1 VSEHLVFMFSGQ
13 GSQYYGMGR
22 ELYRANPVFAR
33 SMKSLDAVFAD
44 AGLPGVLREIYRED
58 RGAAHPFD
66 RLRYTHP
73 SILMVELSLVE
84 MLRAEGVRPDRLLG
98 ASLGEF
104 AAAVAAG
111 VLDVEDLAHSIA
123 EQVRLVDRHCPPGG
137 MIAVLDDVRRYRM
150 DGGEGPLD
158 ERRCGGLELAAVN
171 FGQHFVLTGEPGR
184 VAQQEN
190 RLKAD
195 GVLCQPLP
203 VTYAFHS
210 RLMDVAAEPYRKA
223 LSGLR
228 VRRPSVPFVSC
239 AAGTAMDD
247 VGVDHFWRMVR
258 EPINFQKAI
267 RFLENQE
274 RPFLYVDLGPS
285 ATMAN
290 FATRNLLPDSR
301 SRSIALIDP
310 FAREGQSLESLREV
324 ARHSRRPAPGKP
336 AHRGEHMKAIIFPGQ
351 GSQSRGMGGDL
362 FGRFPELVS
371 GADHV
376 LGYSIADLCRED
388 PDRRLDSTEF
398 TQPALYT
405 VSALTH
411 LEKTGNGWHGASF
424 FAGHS
429 LGEYTALFAAGAF
442 DFLTG
447 LRLVK
452 ERGRLMGKVRNG
464 GMAAVIGIG
473 EDSVAAAMEDAGL
486 TRIDIANY
494 NASDQLIISGPRDVV
509 HSAGDVFTAAGA
521 KSFIPLRV
529 SGAFHSRYMESVRQE
544 FEEFLRGVTFNSL
557 SVPVIANVT
566 GREYEQNSLRH
577 NLCEQLV
584 RPVRWEQ
591 GVRHLMARGVTEFE
605 EAGPGTV
612 LTRLVSRI
620 RELPAQEP
628 DFRPVRSG
636 PAAESVRPAVRE
648 AAGVGCGAAAGTPS
662 PQSLGNAG
670 FRAAHGSRYAYV
682 CGSMYRG
689 IASEDLV
696 IRAASAGL
704 LAFFGSGGLEQE
716 RIASAI
722 DRITAELRPG
732 APFGVNLVHN
742 PTFPATEEDTV
753 RLLLSRKVRAV
764 EASAFTKVTRALVHY
779 RLSGLTKG
787 PDGEVRIANR
797 ILAKVSRPEVAESF
811 LSPPPERLVGLLEQE
826 GLVTAEQAALAT
838 RVPMTDDLCV
848 EADSGGHTD
857 RGNLMVLFP
866 TMLRLRD
873 RVAGELG
880 YPAPVRVG
888 AAGGIGTPEAA
899 AAAFLLGA
907 DFVLTGS
914 INQCTVEADMS
925 DLAKDM
931 LQQINVQDTDYAPA
945 GDMFEVGAQVQ
956 VLKRGVFF
964 PARARKLHE
973 LYRRHESL
981 EEIDPETRA
990 LIEQR
995 YFRRSLDEVWQ
1006 ETKDYFARR
1015 EPQELEKAERNPKH
1029 RMALVFRWYF
1039 GHSQRAAMAGSA
1051 DSRVDFQVHCG
1062 PALGAF
1068 NQWVRGTKL
1077 ENWRER
1083 HVDEIGISLMESAAR
1098 QLNTTPTREESR

>member
-1 VSEHLVFMFSGQ
+1 MSESLVFMFSGQ

-22 ELYRANPVFAR
+22 ELWRSNPVFAR
-33 SMKSLDAVFAD
+33 SMRSLDTVFAD

-58 RGAAHPFD
+58 RGAADPFE

-73 SILMVELSLVE
+73 AILMVELSLVE
-84 MLRAEGVRPDRLLG
+84 MLRAEGLQPDRVLG

-104 AAAVAAG
+104 AAAVAAD
-111 VLDVEDLAHSIA
+111 VLDVEDLARSIA
-123 EQVRLVDRHCPPGG
+123 AQVQLVDQHCPPGG
-137 MIAVLDDVRRYRM
+137 MIAVLDDIRRYRT
-150 DGGEGPLD
+150 DDGEGPFD
-158 ERRCGGLELAAVN
+158 ERLCGGLELAAVN
-171 FGQHFVLTGEPGR
+171 FGHHFVLTGEPGR
-184 VAQQEN
+184 VARQEA

-195 GVLCQPLP
+195 GVLCQGLP

-210 RLMDVAAEPYRKA
+210 RLMDVAAEPYRQA
-223 LSGLR
+223 LSGLT
-228 VRRPSVPFVSC
+228 VRRPGVPFVSC
-239 AAGTAMDD
+239 AAGAAMDD

-267 RFLENQE
+267 RSLEDQGNSS
-274 RPFLYVDLGPS
+274 LYVDLGPS

-290 FATRNLLPDSR
+290 FATRNFAENSR
-301 SRSIALIDP
+301 SRALALVDP
-310 FAREGQSLESLREV
+310 FAREGHGLERLQKIS
-324 ARHSRRPAPGKP
+324 RHSRRPLSGKT
-336 AHRGEHMKAIIFPGQ
+336 ANRGERMKAIIFPGQ

-362 FGRFPELVS
+362 FARFPELIS
-371 GADHV
+371 GADDV
-376 LGYSIADLCRED
+376 LGYSIADLCKED
-388 PDRRLDSTEF
+388 ASRRLDSTEF
-398 TQPALYT
+398 TQPALYA
-405 VSALTH
+405 VSALAH
-411 LEKTGNGWHGASF
+411 LDKAGNGWHGASF

-452 ERGRLMGKVRNG
+452 ERGRLMGTVENG

-473 EDSVAAAMEDAGL
+473 QERIAAVLADAGL
-486 TRIDIANY
+486 TEIDIANY
-494 NASDQLIISGPRDVV
+494 NSSDQVIISGPKDIV
-509 HSAGDVFTAAGA
+509 HGARDVFTAAGA
-521 KSFIPLRV
+521 KGFVPLRV
-529 SGAFHSRYMESVRQE
+529 SGAFHSRYMASVQKK
-544 FEEFLRGVTFNSL
+544 FEGFLQDVTFGPL
-557 SVPVIANVT
+557 AVPVIANVT
-566 GREYEQNSLRH
+566 GREYEQDSIRRL
-577 NLCEQLV
+577 LSEQLV

-591 GVRHLMARGVTEFE
+591 SVRHLMAQGVTEFE
-605 EAGPGTV
+605 EIGPGTV
-612 LTRLVSRI
+612 LTRLVGRI
-620 RELPAQEP
+620 RETPTPAPTLPSPRSASAAAPAQ
-628 DFRPVRSG
+628 RQ
-636 PAAESVRPAVRE
+636 VRE
-648 AAGVGCGAAAGTPS
+648 TGEAGSATADEAS
-662 PQSLGNAG
+662 RPQSLGSAA
-670 FRAAHGSRYAYV
+670 FRSAYGARYAYV

-689 IASEDLV
+689 IASEELV
-696 IRAASAGL
+696 IRAARAGL
-704 LAFFGSGGLEQE
+704 LAFFGSGGLEQG
-716 RIASAI
+716 RIDSAI
-722 DRITAELRPG
+722 TRIVAG
-732 APFGVNLVHN
+732 AGNDAPFGVNLVHN
-742 PTFPATEEDTV
+742 PTFPATEDDTV
-753 RLLLSRKVRAV
+753 RLLLSRGIRAV
-764 EASAFTKVTRALVHY
+764 EASAFMRVTRALVHY

-787 PDGEVRIANR
+787 PDGEVKIANR

-826 GLVTAEQAALAT
+826 GLITAEQAALAA
-838 RVPMTDDLCV
+838 RVPMADDLCV

-857 RGNLMVLFP
+857 RGNLLVLLP

-873 RVAGELG
+873 GMAQEFG
-880 YPAPVRVG
+880 YPTRVRVG

-907 DFVLTGS
+907 DFILTGS

-945 GDMFEVGAQVQ
+945 GDMFEIGAQVQ

-995 YFRRSLDEVWQ
+995 YFRRTLDDVWQ
-1006 ETKDYFARR
+1006 ETKEYFARR
-1015 EPQELEKAERNPKH
+1015 EPKELEKAEQNPKH

-1051 DSRVDFQVHCG
+1051 DNRVDFQVHCG

-1068 NQWVRGTKL
+1068 NQWVKGTPL

-1083 HVDEIGISLMESAAR
+1083 HVDEIGTRLMEAAAR
-1098 QLNTTPTREESR
+1098 QLNATLVQEAGR